1 MSEEVK
7 SPEIPAEAAV
17 IEAET
22 KELKTAADAGA
33 KGIIA
38 YCIAHPK
45 GAVAIILALCLL
57 VIVVGLAFSG
67 YEKSADG
74 TIKKSAIEVRK

>member
-7 SPEIPAEAAV
+7 TPGDQAEI
-17 IEAET
+17 IQAET
-22 KELKTAADAGA
+22 AELKTAADAGA

-38 YCIAHPK
+38 YCVSHPK
-45 GAVAIILALCLL
+45 GAVAIILALCAL
-57 VIVVGLAFSG
+57 VMVIGIAFSG

-74 TIKKSAIEVRK
+74 TVKKTAVEIPHK